1 MLRLCDTMQTFPSFI
16 YLIPVIML
24 FGVNDVA
31 VIAAVVVFATVPI
44 LRYTIEGLRGVPPE
58 LVEAAEMS
66 GASRGQMLRHVK
78 LPLAVPTL
86 LVGANQSIMF
96 SLFMV
101 IIAAFIGTQD
111 LGQEMQRALSSAD
124 VGKGLVLG
132 FAVAF
137 IGLLADHVLLT
148 WSRGRVALLSSRAT

>member
-1 MLRLCDTMQTFPSFI
+1 
-16 YLIPVIML
+16 ML

-31 VIAAVVVFATVPI
+31 VVGAVVLFAAVPLV
-44 LRYTIEGLRGVPPE
+44 RYTIEGLRGVPE
-58 LVEAAEMS
+58 NVIEAAEMS
-66 GASRGQMLRHVK
+66 GSTRWQLLTHVK
-78 LPLAVPTL
+78 LPLALPVIV
-86 LVGANQSIMF
+86 VGVNQSVMF

-111 LGQEMQRALSSAD
+111 LGQEMQRALSSTD

-137 IGLLADHVLLT
+137 IGLMVDHLIMTWAARRRKVL
-148 WSRGRVALLSSRAT
+148 GY